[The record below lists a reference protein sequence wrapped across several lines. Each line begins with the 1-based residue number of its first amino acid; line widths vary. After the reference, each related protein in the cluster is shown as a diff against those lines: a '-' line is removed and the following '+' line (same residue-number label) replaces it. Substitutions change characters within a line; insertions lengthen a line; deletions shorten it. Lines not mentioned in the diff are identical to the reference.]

1 MTELRFGVIGA
12 GYMGKA
18 YAIALAEVATVYEL
32 GSGTGLGI
40 GKEMIA
46 TSGAAGAAGH
56 AARLGFARSTGDW
69 RALVADPA
77 IDVVAIATPTPFH
90 MEMALAA
97 LAAGKHVL
105 CEKPLAATAGD
116 AARMAQAAAQAAAG
130 SGLRTMVGFNYI
142 QTPATQLA
150 REMVAGGEL
159 GEIIRF
165 SGTHTEDFLMDP
177 EAPHSWRLVAA
188 QVGRAGAMG
197 DVASHLVN
205 LAQFLC
211 GPIETV
217 VADAQ
222 VVHRARPGPAGPRP
236 VENDDQGNML
246 CRFASGVMGNLHGS
260 RVQAGRKMGLTYE
273 VTGTKGAVFFDQERP
288 GELHY
293 YDARDRAGRRGFRRL
308 LTEPGHGDYGRFCPG
323 AGHGYGYNDMIV
335 SEMAALIRAID
346 TGGPLWPDF
355 AAGFDAA
362 CVIDAMLRSVDERRW
377 VAVAEIREGLE

>member
-18 YAIALAEVATVYEL
+18 YAIALSEVATVYEL
-32 GSGTGLGI
+32 ATRAR
-40 GKEMIA
+40 KEMIA
-46 TSGAAGAAGH
+46 TSAAAGAAYA
-56 AARLGFARSTGDW
+56 AARFGFARATGDW

-77 IDVVAIATPTPFH
+77 VDVVAIATPTPFH
-90 MEMALAA
+90 RDMALAA

-105 CEKPLAATAGD
+105 CEKPLAATAPEAAEMARAAAEA
-116 AARMAQAAAQAAAG
+116 AAR

-142 QTPATQLA
+142 RTPATQLA
-150 REMVAGGEL
+150 RGMITGGEL

-165 SGTHTEDFLMDP
+165 SGTHNEDFLMDP
-177 EAPHSWRLVAA
+177 AAPHTWRLEAA

-217 VADAQ
+217 VADTQ
-222 VVHRARPGPAGPRP
+222 VVHPSRPGAGGPAR
-236 VENDDQGNML
+236 VENDDQGNIL

-260 RVQAGRKMGLTYE
+260 RVQAGRKLGLAYE
-273 VTGTKGAVFFDQERP
+273 ITGTRGSVFFDQERP

-308 LTEPGHGDYGRFCPG
+308 LTEPGHGDYGRFCIG

-335 SEMAALIRAID
+335 SEIAALIGAIE

-355 AAGFDAA
+355 AAGFDVA

-377 VAVAEIREGLE
+377 VAVREIREGLE

>member
-1 MTELRFGVIGA
+1 MVGELRFGVIGA

-18 YAIALAEVATVYEL
+18 YAIALSEVATVYEL
-32 GSGTGLGI
+32 GIRI
-40 GKEMIA
+40 GREMIA
-46 TSGAAGAAGH
+46 TSSEAGAADH
-56 AARLGFARSTGDW
+56 ARRFGFARSTGDW

-77 IDVVAIATPTPFH
+77 VDVVAIATPTPLH
-90 MEMALAA
+90 KDMALAA
-97 LAAGKHVL
+97 LAAGKPVI
-105 CEKPLAATAGD
+105 CEKPLAATAPEAAVMARA
-116 AARMAQAAAQAAAG
+116 AAR

-150 REMVAGGEL
+150 REMIACGEL
-159 GEIIRF
+159 GEVIRF
-165 SGTHTEDFLMDP
+165 SGTHNEDFLMDP
-177 EAPHSWRLVAA
+177 EAPHSWRLDAA
-188 QVGRAGAMG
+188 QAGRAGAMG

-211 GPIETV
+211 GPIAEV
-217 VADAQ
+217 VADTQ
-222 VVHRARPGPAGPRP
+222 IIHPTRPGRGGPRQ

-273 VTGTKGAVFFDQERP
+273 LTGTKGSVFFDQERL

-308 LTEPGHGDYGRFCPG
+308 LTEPGHGDYGRFCVG

-335 SEMAALIRAID
+335 GEMAALIRAIE
-346 TGGPLWPDF
+346 TGAPLWPDF
-355 AAGFDAA
+355 AAGYEAA
-362 CVIDAMLRSVDERRW
+362 CVIDAMLKSVEERRW
-377 VAVAEIREGLE
+377 VAVDEIRDALT

>member
-18 YAIALAEVATVYEL
+18 YAIALSEVATVYEL
-32 GSGTGLGI
+32 GIRI

-46 TSGAAGAAGH
+46 SASAAGAAEA

-77 IDVVAIATPTPFH
+77 VDVVAIAAPTPFH
-90 MEMALAA
+90 RDMALAA
-97 LAAGKHVL
+97 LAAGKHMI
-105 CEKPLAATAGD
+105 CEKPLAATAPE
-116 AARMAQAAAQAAAG
+116 AAGMARAAAG
-130 SGLRTMVGFNYI
+130 AAAGAGVRTMVGFNYI

-150 REMVAGGEL
+150 REMIAGGEL

-165 SGTHTEDFLMDP
+165 SGTHNEDFLMDP
-177 EAPHSWRLVAA
+177 EAPHGWRLEAA

-205 LAQFLC
+205 LARFLC

-217 VADAQ
+217 VADTQ
-222 VVHRARPGPAGPRP
+222 VVHPARPGPGGPRP
-236 VENDDQGNML
+236 VENDDQGNIL
-246 CRFASGVMGNLHGS
+246 CRFASGVMGNLQGS
-260 RVQAGRKMGLTYE
+260 RIQAGRKMGLAYE
-273 VTGTKGAVFFDQERP
+273 ITGTKGAVFFDQERP

-308 LTEPGHGDYGRFCPG
+308 LTEPGHGEYGRFCTG

-335 SEMAALIRAID
+335 SEMAALVRAID

-355 AAGFDAA
+355 AAGYEAA
-362 CVIDAMLRSVDERRW
+362 CVIDAMLKSVDERRW
-377 VAVAEIREGLE
+377 VAVAEISEGLG